1 MSYKFFFCNF
11 LKCFFFFLGHLG
23 NLLHRIL
30 CNCLRH
36 KKMFSERRISM
47 KNENEKSND
56 FFYFQVS
63 TRRFFTKLGFKA
75 ICTRLHVVHVAGG
88 RVGG

>member
-1 MSYKFFFCNF
+1 
-11 LKCFFFFLGHLG
+11 
-23 NLLHRIL
+23 
-30 CNCLRH
+30 
-36 KKMFSERRISM
+36 MFSERRISM